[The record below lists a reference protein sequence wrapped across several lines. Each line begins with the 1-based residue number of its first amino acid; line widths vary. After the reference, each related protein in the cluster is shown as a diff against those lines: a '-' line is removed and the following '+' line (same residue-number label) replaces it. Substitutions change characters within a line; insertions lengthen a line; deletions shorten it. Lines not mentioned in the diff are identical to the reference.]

1 MESDVW
7 SPDLP
12 KIFLLGKFMLLVCQF
27 KYFKVIT
34 ENLKSFAKGSS
45 QDKEKNLT
53 FIISRLFQFFKNV

>member
-7 SPDLP
+7 SPDVP
-12 KIFLLGKFMLLVCQF
+12 KILLLARSMLLVCQF

-34 ENLKSFAKGSS
+34 EKFKSFAKGSS

-53 FIISRLFQFFKNV
+53 FIISRLFQFLKNV

>member
-12 KIFLLGKFMLLVCQF
+12 KILLLGRFMLLVCQF